1 MADLTKEV
9 GESNQ
14 LVAETTKKKIGRPRK
29 TEIEARKKPGKVGRP
44 PGDATAINEF
54 KARILTSPRSK
65 KVLDSIMNA
74 ALDDDHKNQAA
85 AWKILTDR
93 LIPLS
98 YFEKDKTGGGK
109 SAITI
114 NITGISEVSTSEEIE
129 AEYEEI

>member
-1 MADLTKEV
+1 MADLTNEV

-44 PGDATAINEF
+44 PGDAAAINEF